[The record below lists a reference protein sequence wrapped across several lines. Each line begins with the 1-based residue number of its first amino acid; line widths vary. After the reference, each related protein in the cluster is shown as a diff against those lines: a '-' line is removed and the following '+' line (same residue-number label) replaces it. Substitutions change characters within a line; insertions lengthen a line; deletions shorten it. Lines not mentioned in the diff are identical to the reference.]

1 MKIDNKYIHSLRQ
14 LAEAMDLITLLI
26 CELIKISRLKLCC
39 RLHKLHDNSSGF
51 IGAYFTTLTLSTL
64 KPTVV

>member
-26 CELIKISRLKLCC
+26 CELIKIILFCQIKKIKEFNFPFLTTNNSPYLCTPFNT
-39 RLHKLHDNSSGF
+39 LHDLF
-51 IGAYFTTLTLSTL
+51 
-64 KPTVV
+64 